1 MKKKFVVAV
10 AAVVMAAVMSVS
22 AFAANDVKVP
32 SITGDATGPASEI
45 FVPQSSAEASATANA
60 AYNTLA
66 STEGSVADKLTALAG
81 GKATA
86 DAAAAAG
93 VKSANDLSVRA
104 IGDVKV
110 EGEVSV
116 SVIGI
121 VNVAVIMY
129 LDSNGNWV
137 VTTARVVN
145 GRVIISVPY
154 PPPVVILSVYNGL
167 LSSIPGRR
175 GRLSPARNGSEGWER
190 PNRMKRPTVS
200 CSLHGPG
207 AFLRLRKEEG
217 AFLGG

>member
-22 AFAANDVKVP
+22 AFAADDVKVP

-45 FVPQSSAEASATANA
+45 FVPQSNAEASATANA

-86 DAAAAAG
+86 DAAAAAAG

-104 IGDVKV
+104 IGDVLV

-116 SVIGI
+116 SVNGIG
-121 VNVAVIMY
+121 NVAVIMY

-145 GRVIISVPY
+145 GRVIFSLPY
-154 PPPVVILSVYNGL
+154 PTTVVILSV
-167 LSSIPGRR
+167 
-175 GRLSPARNGSEGWER
+175 
-190 PNRMKRPTVS
+190 
-200 CSLHGPG
+200 
-207 AFLRLRKEEG
+207 
-217 AFLGG
+217 

>member
-22 AFAANDVKVP
+22 AFAADGVTVS

-66 STEGSVADKLTALAG
+66 STDGGVADKLTALA

-116 SVIGI
+116 SVNGIG
-121 VNVAVIMY
+121 NVAVIMY

-145 GRVIISVPY
+145 GRVIFSVPY
-154 PPPVVILSVYNGL
+154 PTTIVILS
-167 LSSIPGRR
+167 I
-175 GRLSPARNGSEGWER
+175 
-190 PNRMKRPTVS
+190 
-200 CSLHGPG
+200 
-207 AFLRLRKEEG
+207 
-217 AFLGG
+217 

>member
-22 AFAANDVKVP
+22 AFAADGVTVS

-86 DAAAAAG
+86 DAAAAG

-104 IGDVKV
+104 IGDVLV

-116 SVIGI
+116 SVNGIG
-121 VNVAVIMY
+121 NVAVIMY

-145 GRVIISVPY
+145 GRVIFSVPY
-154 PPPVVILSVYNGL
+154 PTTVVILS
-167 LSSIPGRR
+167 I
-175 GRLSPARNGSEGWER
+175 
-190 PNRMKRPTVS
+190 
-200 CSLHGPG
+200 
-207 AFLRLRKEEG
+207 
-217 AFLGG
+217 

>member
-1 MKKKFVVAV
+1 MLL
-10 AAVVMAAVMSVS
+10 
-22 AFAANDVKVP
+22 
-32 SITGDATGPASEI
+32 
-45 FVPQSSAEASATANA
+45 
-60 AYNTLA
+60 YNTLA

-116 SVIGI
+116 SVNGIG
-121 VNVAVIMY
+121 NVAVIMY

-145 GRVIISVPY
+145 GRVIFSLPY
-154 PPPVVILSVYNGL
+154 PTTVVILSV
-167 LSSIPGRR
+167 
-175 GRLSPARNGSEGWER
+175 
-190 PNRMKRPTVS
+190 
-200 CSLHGPG
+200 
-207 AFLRLRKEEG
+207 
-217 AFLGG
+217 

>member
-22 AFAANDVKVP
+22 AFAADDVKVP

-45 FVPQSSAEASATANA
+45 FVPQSNAEASATANA

-66 STEGSVADKLTALAG
+66 STEGGVADKLTALAG
-81 GKATA
+81 SKT

-104 IGDVKV
+104 IGDVLV

-116 SVIGI
+116 SVNGIG
-121 VNVAVIMY
+121 NVAVIMY

-145 GRVIISVPY
+145 GRVIFSLPY
-154 PPPVVILSVYNGL
+154 PTTVVILSV
-167 LSSIPGRR
+167 
-175 GRLSPARNGSEGWER
+175 
-190 PNRMKRPTVS
+190 
-200 CSLHGPG
+200 
-207 AFLRLRKEEG
+207 
-217 AFLGG
+217 

>member
-22 AFAANDVKVP
+22 AFAADGVTVS

-45 FVPQSSAEASATANA
+45 FVPQSSAEASTTANA

-81 GKATA
+81 SKATA

-110 EGEVSV
+110 EG
-116 SVIGI
+116 
-121 VNVAVIMY
+121 
-129 LDSNGNWV
+129 
-137 VTTARVVN
+137 
-145 GRVIISVPY
+145 
-154 PPPVVILSVYNGL
+154 
-167 LSSIPGRR
+167 
-175 GRLSPARNGSEGWER
+175 
-190 PNRMKRPTVS
+190 
-200 CSLHGPG
+200 
-207 AFLRLRKEEG
+207 
-217 AFLGG
+217 

>member
-22 AFAANDVKVP
+22 AFAADGVTVS

-116 SVIGI
+116 SV
-121 VNVAVIMY
+121 NVAVIMY

-145 GRVIISVPY
+145 GRVIFSLPY
-154 PPPVVILSVYNGL
+154 PTTVVILSV
-167 LSSIPGRR
+167 
-175 GRLSPARNGSEGWER
+175 
-190 PNRMKRPTVS
+190 
-200 CSLHGPG
+200 
-207 AFLRLRKEEG
+207 
-217 AFLGG
+217 

>member
-22 AFAANDVKVP
+22 AFADGVTVS

-45 FVPQSSAEASATANA
+45 FVPQSNAEASATANA

-81 GKATA
+81 SKATA

-104 IGDVKV
+104 IGDVLV

-116 SVIGI
+116 SVNGIG
-121 VNVAVIMY
+121 NVAVIMY

-145 GRVIISVPY
+145 GRVIFSLPY
-154 PPPVVILSVYNGL
+154 PTTVVILSV
-167 LSSIPGRR
+167 
-175 GRLSPARNGSEGWER
+175 
-190 PNRMKRPTVS
+190 
-200 CSLHGPG
+200 
-207 AFLRLRKEEG
+207 
-217 AFLGG
+217 